1 MGRFI
6 VTGVL
11 VEEPKTGTTSSG
23 VDTLKILVEEKYSTP
38 SKREVI
44 NTYSIDYI
52 GKGVNCVPPGVRLI
66 GCPVV
71 VTGTIKSR
79 EYNGR
84 YYNDLQGETFS
95 LIDVNSLLDNMPQPI
110 ASNIEPIELPQDED
124 EEDDKVDLPD
134 DDLPF

>member
-11 VEEPKTGTTSSG
+11 VEEPKTGTTASG
-23 VDTLKILVEEKYSTP
+23 IDTVSVIVEEKYNTP

-44 NTYSIDYI
+44 NLYAIDYI
-52 GKGVNCVPPGVRLI
+52 GKGVNCVPTNVRLI

-79 EYNGR
+79 EYKGKH
-84 YYNDLQGETFS
+84 YNDLQGETFS
-95 LIDVNSLLDNMPQPI
+95 IIDVKSVLDDMPKPMATNLGLIDLPEEEENQAVDMP
-110 ASNIEPIELPQDED
+110 E
-124 EEDDKVDLPD
+124 